1 LRIRGVDDQK
11 LQGAIEELQRFTVA
25 IEKQTELLRMQQDA
39 VLTLVK
45 TNKQHSEARAIAEGG
60 QHRMWTTE
68 ATYIN
73 SAVSSNC
80 STHLTKF

>member
-1 LRIRGVDDQK
+1 MHIHVVDDQK
-11 LQGAIEELQRFTVA
+11 LHRAIEDLQRSTIA

-45 TNKQHSEARAIAEGG
+45 TNRQQSEARAIAEGG

-68 ATYIN
+68 ATHIS
-73 SAVSSNC
+73 SAVSSN
-80 STHLTKF
+80 